1 MSKKQY
7 CISGVDQINQ
17 LVETPASKE
26 KTEKKRYIINT
37 AISVVSAVAAIIGAA
52 ASIIVLFK
60 G

>member
-17 LVETPASKE
+17 KE

-37 AISVVSAVAAIIGAA
+37 AISVVSAVAAIIGSA